1 MSKQF
6 QRTQRTR
13 QRGWICAD
21 CGVLNDPQARIC
33 RECQA
38 PRLVEVSQKRRPFSH
53 TRRNI
58 LIAGAVIA
66 GSGLGAFTWKE
77 VQDWRHSQPVLSV
90 LLDERMAV
98 DLADPLAW
106 SPDGKQLVCAISLDT
121 TTQNQLMLLD
131 SASGKSLWTR
141 DYQGYWLQ
149 ALAWSQGGRWLALAR
164 RSYGQRIAHDFALTL
179 QIWQTQDWTLL
190 KEYPLSTDEHSMI
203 SNLVWAPDETRLGI
217 TLVPES
223 PSQSSVASIQIW
235 DALRGEV
242 VRELRPI
249 SSASEMFLSWA
260 PHGDMCATG
269 GQEGA
274 LTLWDAG
281 NGTSLF
287 SRAPDSPPAY
297 TGATG
302 QVPLLTSNPAAAM
315 SPDWSRAAI
324 YTNDR
329 GQLSIQVWDM
339 HARRPLFRCQQV
351 SGQQGDLTW
360 SPDGKYLAASGT
372 DNGDMVH
379 LWDAGSGALLFT
391 YHPLTLPQN
400 LTWSPDSRSLAL
412 IAYSQPSFFRAPPH
426 KSVLQIFAVG

>member
-6 QRTQRTR
+6 QRTRR
-13 QRGWICAD
+13 RGWICAD

-33 RECQA
+33 RECHV
-38 PRLVEVSQKRRPFSH
+38 PRRVEVPQERQPLSH

-66 GSGLGAFTWKE
+66 GGGLGAFAWKE
-77 VQDWRHSQPVLSV
+77 LQDWRHSQPVLSV
-90 LLDERMAV
+90 LLDSRMAV
-98 DLADPLAW
+98 DNADPLAW
-106 SPDGKQLVCAISLDT
+106 APDGKQFACAISLDT
-121 TTQNQLMLLD
+121 MTQNQLMLLD
-131 SASGKSLWTR
+131 SASGKPLWTR
-141 DYQGYWLQ
+141 DYQGYWIQ
-149 ALAWSQGGRWLALAR
+149 ALAWSHSGRWLALACMPYER
-164 RSYGQRIAHDFALTL
+164 AGSNAFTLTL
-179 QIWQTQDWTLL
+179 QIWQTQDWMLL
-190 KEYPLSTDEHSMI
+190 KEYPLSTNEHYMVP
-203 SNLVWAPDETRLGI
+203 NLVWAPDETRLGI
-217 TLVPES
+217 TLVPEGGS
-223 PSQSSVASIQIW
+223 NSSVASIQIW

-242 VRELRPI
+242 LRELRPI
-249 SSASEMFLSWA
+249 ASASEMFLSWS

-281 NGTSLF
+281 SGTSLF

-302 QVPLLTSNPAAAM
+302 QVPLLTSTPAAAM

-324 YTNDR
+324 YINDR

-339 HARRPLFRCQQV
+339 NAGRPLFRCQQI
-351 SGQQGDLTW
+351 SGQQGNLTW

-372 DNGDMVH
+372 DNGDTVH

-391 YHPLTLPQN
+391 YHTLILPQN
-400 LTWSPDSRSLAL
+400 LSWSPDSRSLAL
-412 IAYSQPSFFRAPPH
+412 IAYSQPSFFRAPPR